1 MADISGLLDT
11 LFLNKQ
17 NPELMNL
24 LGLTDEQKAALNT
37 QQNIGTG
44 VGIAKGIAEN
54 YNQGILPSI
63 LGGYLGGSAGRQAP
77 ITNVIQ
83 QKKTAVD
90 ISKGLQELEKLGY
103 DTRKLKREETGV
115 QRMILNS
122 ANNPEAIT
130 NILVNPLE
138 FSKKDIAG
146 NPELNEN
153 FRIVSKIINKPIS
166 QWSNEDY
173 ANASEFAKRP
183 TPADVAKTEVDRAKL
198 GFETNINLNA
208 PETGESFLKRIYGQA
223 NQGAVKDNQVSP
235 SEPKTVSQA
244 SSQVPVAPKVNA
256 IAKQPPIEVRKEI
269 PLIQSSAIPLQQK
282 QKLLMEQP
290 DSTAS
295 TEFTIE
301 KIRRMRNTV
310 RSLADNPNLSKGFG
324 VLGVGTSFLPNTEA
338 ANIAEEIKTLKNQLF
353 DEAIMAMRAASK
365 TGAAVGTVS
374 NLEGQRFE
382 NMRKPLNQKQTPQE
396 FLKNLELLDKELE
409 KSESRINNAYKRTY
423 GNAVES
429 LIEVNQ
435 RGTKGTKS
443 NQIQLSNPLVQSIY
457 EKYKD

>member
-11 LFLNKQ
+11 FFLSKQ
-17 NPELMNL
+17 NPELMKL
-24 LGLTDEQKAALNT
+24 LGLSEEQQASLNT
-37 QQNIGTG
+37 QQNIGTAVGFGKG
-44 VGIAKGIAEN
+44 VLEN
-54 YNQGILPSI
+54 YNQGLIPAI
-63 LGGYLGGSAGRQAP
+63 AGGYFGGAAGRQAP
-77 ITNVIQ
+77 VSNIIQ

-90 ISKGLQELEKLGY
+90 ISKGLQELKKLGF
-103 DTRKLKREETGV
+103 ETSRLEQQELGT
-115 QRMILNS
+115 MIQLGKNKD
-122 ANNPEAIT
+122 NPNAIT
-130 NILVNPLE
+130 NILINPLK
-138 FSKKDIAG
+138 FSEKDIASS
-146 NPELNEN
+146 PELNEN
-153 FRIVSKIINKPIS
+153 FKIVSRIINKPIS

-173 ANASEFAKRP
+173 ANASEFAKKP
-183 TPADVAKTEVDRAKL
+183 TPADVAKDEVSRAKL
-198 GFETNINLNA
+198 AFETNINLGA
-208 PETGESFLKRIYGQA
+208 PETGEAFLKRIYGPT
-223 NQGAVKDNQVSP
+223 NQGVVKDNQVST

-244 SSQVPVAPKVNA
+244 SSQVPVAPKANVV
-256 IAKQPPIEVRKEI
+256 AKQPPTEVRKEI